1 MKRIH
6 ARATSGTFEGIGYLC
21 YQEHVVLVAASDELD
36 RHLLTPTFQLR
47 VLCRLSGELVG
58 VT

>member
-6 ARATSGTFEGIGYLC
+6 ARATSGAYEGIGYLC
-21 YQEHVVLVAASDELD
+21 HQEHVVLVAESDELA
-36 RHLLTPTFQLR
+36 RHLFTPTFQLQ